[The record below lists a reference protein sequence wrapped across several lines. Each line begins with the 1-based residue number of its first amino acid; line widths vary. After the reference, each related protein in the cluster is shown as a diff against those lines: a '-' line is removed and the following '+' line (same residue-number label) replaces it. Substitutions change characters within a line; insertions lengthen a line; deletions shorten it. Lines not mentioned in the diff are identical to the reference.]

1 MYSKK
6 SIFTAMK
13 KICILFTLVAAAILL
28 TNCSNKSD
36 EYIDPRGTDYAG
48 SESCIQCHKE
58 QSDMALQSSHF
69 KATAPAISG
78 NVLGDFDQGS
88 HTFIYDK
95 NTKLVMEKRNDSLY
109 QVLYKNGKEVES
121 HRFEIVFGVK
131 HAQTS
136 VYWKNNNTYEL
147 PVSHYNAIN
156 NWATS
161 PGFPA
166 DKPYFDRMVMKDCYS
181 CHSSN
186 ISSKNVN
193 QKSDEV
199 NFMSMEV
206 EDIVD
211 KKTIVYGIDCE
222 RCHGP
227 AKKHVDFHLKNPKVK
242 IANSITSYKTLNRQ
256 QKLDACALCHAGN
269 DGMKIK
275 SRFAFKPGDNLSD
288 FYRNTRSVTD
298 TAQFDVHGNQFRLM
312 SQSKCFIKSDK
323 MDCITCHNPHENA
336 SKNMASYSK
345 ICMSCHQGVKHNE
358 NTVKTMPEKVLADN
372 CVECHMPKKSSAAI
386 KFQLSNSKQFSNYI
400 LRTHKIGIYPTA
412 K

>member
-1 MYSKK
+1 
-6 SIFTAMK
+6 MK
-13 KICILFTLVAAAILL
+13 KNCILFTIVVLVAFL
-28 TNCSNKSD
+28 TSCKNESD

-48 SESCIQCHKE
+48 SESCIQCHQTQYE
-58 QSDMALQSSHF
+58 MASKSSHF

-78 NVLGDFDQGS
+78 NVLGDFDKGN

-109 QVLYKNGKEVES
+109 QVLYKNGKEVEA
-121 HRFEIVFGVK
+121 HRFEIVFGTK

-136 VYWKNNNTYEL
+136 VYWRDHNTYEL
-147 PVSHYNAIN
+147 PISYYNSIN

-166 DKPYFDRMVMKDCYS
+166 DKPYFDRMVVKDCYS

-186 ISSKNVN
+186 ISSRNINQNSQDKNFL
-193 QKSDEV
+193 SI
-199 NFMSMEV
+199 EV
-206 EDIVD
+206 EDIID

-227 AKKHVDFHLKNPKVK
+227 AKKHVDFHLKNPDVK
-242 IANSITSYKTLNRQ
+242 TANSITSFKTLNRQ

-269 DGMKIK
+269 DGMKMK
-275 SRFAFKPGDNLSD
+275 SRFDFKPGDNLSD

-312 SQSKCFIKSDK
+312 SQSKCFIKSEK

-336 SKNMASYSK
+336 SKNLASYSK
-345 ICMSCHQGVKHNE
+345 ICMSCHQGLKHDE
-358 NTVKTMPEKVLADN
+358 TTLKTMSGSLLANN
-372 CVECHMPKKSSAAI
+372 CVECHMPKKSSGAI
-386 KFQLSNSKQFSNYI
+386 KFQISDSKQLSNYI
-400 LRTHKIGIYPTA
+400 LRTHKIGIYSNNN

>member
-1 MYSKK
+1 
-6 SIFTAMK
+6 MK
-13 KICILFTLVAAAILL
+13 KNCILFAIVVLVVFL
-28 TNCSNKSD
+28 TSCKNESD

-48 SESCIQCHKE
+48 SESCIQCHQTQYE
-58 QSDMALQSSHF
+58 MASKSSHF
-69 KATAPAISG
+69 KATAPAIPG
-78 NVLGDFDQGS
+78 NVLGDFDKGN

-109 QVLYKNGKEVES
+109 QVLYKNGKEVEA
-121 HRFEIVFGVK
+121 HRFEIVFGTK

-136 VYWKNNNTYEL
+136 VYWRDHNTYEL
-147 PVSHYNAIN
+147 PISYYNSIN

-166 DKPYFDRMVMKDCYS
+166 DKPYFDRMVVKDCYS

-186 ISSKNVN
+186 ISSRNINQNSQDKNFL
-193 QKSDEV
+193 SI
-199 NFMSMEV
+199 EV
-206 EDIVD
+206 EDVID

-227 AKKHVDFHLKNPKVK
+227 AKKHVDFHLKNPDVK
-242 IANSITSYKTLNRQ
+242 TANSITSFKTLNRQ

-269 DGMKIK
+269 DGMKMK
-275 SRFAFKPGDNLSD
+275 SRFDFKPGDNLSD

-312 SQSKCFIKSDK
+312 SQSKCFIKSEK

-336 SKNMASYSK
+336 SKNLASYSK
-345 ICMSCHQGVKHNE
+345 ICMSCHQGLKHNE
-358 NTVKTMPEKVLADN
+358 TTLKTMSGSLLANN
-372 CVECHMPKKSSAAI
+372 CVECHMPKKSSGAI
-386 KFQLSNSKQFSNYI
+386 KFQLSDSKQLSNYI
-400 LRTHKIGIYPTA
+400 LRTHKIGIYSNN
-412 K
+412 KK

>member
-1 MYSKK
+1 
-6 SIFTAMK
+6 MK
-13 KICILFTLVAAAILL
+13 KNCILFAIVVLVAFL
-28 TNCSNKSD
+28 TSCKNESD

-48 SESCIQCHKE
+48 SESCIQCHQTQYE
-58 QSDMALQSSHF
+58 MASKSSHF

-78 NVLGDFDQGS
+78 NVLGDFDKGN

-109 QVLYKNGKEVES
+109 QVLYKNGKEVEA
-121 HRFEIVFGVK
+121 HRFEIVFGTK

-136 VYWKNNNTYEL
+136 VYWRDHNTYEL
-147 PVSHYNAIN
+147 PISYYNSIN

-166 DKPYFDRMVMKDCYS
+166 DKPYFDRMVVKDCYS

-186 ISSKNVN
+186 ISSRNIN
-193 QKSDEV
+193 QNSQDR
-199 NFMSMEV
+199 NFLSIEV
-206 EDIVD
+206 EDIID

-227 AKKHVDFHLKNPKVK
+227 AKKHVDFHLKNPEVK
-242 IANSITSYKTLNRQ
+242 TANSITSFKTLNRQ

-269 DGMKIK
+269 DGMKMK
-275 SRFAFKPGDNLSD
+275 SRFDFKPGDNLSD

-312 SQSKCFIKSDK
+312 SQSKCFIKSEK

-336 SKNMASYSK
+336 SKNLASYSK
-345 ICMSCHQGVKHNE
+345 ICMSCHQGLKHNE
-358 NTVKTMPEKVLADN
+358 TTLKTMSGSLLANN
-372 CVECHMPKKSSAAI
+372 CVECHMPKKSSGAI
-386 KFQLSNSKQFSNYI
+386 KFQISDSKQLSNYI
-400 LRTHKIGIYPTA
+400 LRTHKIGIYSNN
-412 K
+412 KK

>member
-1 MYSKK
+1 
-6 SIFTAMK
+6 MK
-13 KICILFTLVAAAILL
+13 KNCILFAIVVLVAFL
-28 TNCSNKSD
+28 TSCKNESD

-48 SESCIQCHKE
+48 SESCIQCHQTQYE
-58 QSDMALQSSHF
+58 MASKSSHF
-69 KATAPAISG
+69 KATAPAIPG
-78 NVLGDFDQGS
+78 NVLGDFDKRN

-109 QVLYKNGKEVES
+109 QVLYKNGKEVEA
-121 HRFEIVFGVK
+121 HRFEIVFGIK

-136 VYWKNNNTYEL
+136 VYWRDHNTYEL
-147 PVSHYNAIN
+147 PVSYYNSIN

-166 DKPYFDRMVMKDCYS
+166 DKPYFDRMVVKDCYS

-186 ISSKNVN
+186 ISSRNINQNSQDKNFL
-193 QKSDEV
+193 SI
-199 NFMSMEV
+199 EV
-206 EDIVD
+206 EDVID

-227 AKKHVDFHLKNPKVK
+227 AKKHVDFHLKNPDVK
-242 IANSITSYKTLNRQ
+242 TANNITSFKTLNRQ

-269 DGMKIK
+269 DGMKMK
-275 SRFAFKPGDNLSD
+275 SRFDFKPGDNLSD

-312 SQSKCFIKSDK
+312 SQSKCFIKSEK

-336 SKNMASYSK
+336 SKNLASYSK
-345 ICMSCHQGVKHNE
+345 ICMSCHQGLKHNE
-358 NTVKTMPEKVLADN
+358 TTLKTMSGSLLAAN
-372 CVECHMPKKSSAAI
+372 CVECHMPKKSSGAI
-386 KFQLSNSKQFSNYI
+386 KFQLSDSKQLSNYI
-400 LRTHKIGIYPTA
+400 LRTHKIGIYSNN
-412 K
+412 KK

>member
-1 MYSKK
+1 
-6 SIFTAMK
+6 MK
-13 KICILFTLVAAAILL
+13 KNCILFAIVVLVAFL
-28 TNCSNKSD
+28 TSCKNESD

-48 SESCIQCHKE
+48 SESCIQCHKAQYE
-58 QSDMALQSSHF
+58 MASKSSHF
-69 KATAPAISG
+69 KATAPAIPG
-78 NVLGDFDQGS
+78 NVLGDFDKGN

-109 QVLYKNGKEVES
+109 QVLYKNGKEVEA
-121 HRFEIVFGVK
+121 HRFEIVFGTK

-136 VYWKNNNTYEL
+136 VYWRDHNTYEL
-147 PVSHYNAIN
+147 PISYYNSIN

-166 DKPYFDRMVMKDCYS
+166 DKPYFDRMVVKDCYS

-186 ISSKNVN
+186 ISSRNINQNSQDKNFL
-193 QKSDEV
+193 SI
-199 NFMSMEV
+199 EV
-206 EDIVD
+206 EDVID

-227 AKKHVDFHLKNPKVK
+227 AKKHVDFHLKNPDVK
-242 IANSITSYKTLNRQ
+242 TANSIMSFKTLNQQ

-269 DGMKIK
+269 DGMKMK
-275 SRFAFKPGDNLSD
+275 SRFDFKPGDNLSD

-312 SQSKCFIKSDK
+312 SQSKCFIKSEK

-336 SKNMASYSK
+336 SKNLASYSK
-345 ICMSCHQGVKHNE
+345 ICMSCHQGLKHNE
-358 NTVKTMPEKVLADN
+358 TTLKTMSGSLITNN
-372 CVECHMPKKSSAAI
+372 CVECHMPKKSSGAI
-386 KFQLSNSKQFSNYI
+386 KFQLSDSKQLSNYI
-400 LRTHKIGIYPTA
+400 LRTHKIGIYSNN
-412 K
+412 KK